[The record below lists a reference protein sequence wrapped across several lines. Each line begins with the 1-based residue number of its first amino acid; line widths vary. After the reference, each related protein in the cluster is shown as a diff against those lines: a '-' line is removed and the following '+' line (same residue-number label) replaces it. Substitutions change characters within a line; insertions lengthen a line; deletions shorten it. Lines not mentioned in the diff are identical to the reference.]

1 MTPPGETAILPAP
14 PDPNAAGRSTMQGS
28 RCLTAALC
36 VVFGSCSDDPATPGT
51 GSTAAD
57 VALNDTGK
65 PGAGK
70 DATTGAAADTAR
82 VDAATVAQDGD
93 IATAP
98 DNAADSTTPQDV
110 TVADAPAIDATVP
123 DGTAADATVAD
134 TAPDLVAA
142 FTQTLSGKWMSHQIG
157 NCIDFEEWWLLG
169 PPTGFQQV
177 IVDRDACGP
186 HSVKKTLGNLKVL
199 GGQVVEL
206 EWQPKDAWNK
216 RRFTAH
222 VADPMPGAPPAP
234 MQKDYL
240 PGKRALNRMAYV
252 FAAAG
257 GKYAREDRHETALNP
272 AVGLQVR
279 VFTAQIG
286 FGKLLQA
293 VESPTP
299 CTMTVTLNAS
309 WDKGDGVEYA
319 AGSETFVLP
328 CTQGKTANGWQR
340 VTANGFEQSQI
351 SDAWSKF
358 FEQKGIWKKYKAV
371 VANDLYD
378 QFRPI
383 LWFEPGKPQA
393 LFHDVGHAWYH
404 EFMNDPPKTVP

>member
-1 MTPPGETAILPAP
+1 LEVTPPGETAILPAP
-14 PDPNAAGRSTMQGS
+14 LDPNAAGRSTMQGS
-28 RCLTAALC
+28 RKFTVALC
-36 VVFGSCSDDPATPGT
+36 VALSACSDDPATPGT
-51 GSTAAD
+51 GSTSVD
-57 VALNDTGK
+57 VTPNDTSK
-65 PGAGK
+65 PGTGT
-70 DATTGAAADTAR
+70 DATTDAVADTAP
-82 VDAATVAQDGD
+82 VDAATVAQE
-93 IATAP
+93 T
-98 DNAADSTTPQDV
+98 DSATTPES
-110 TVADAPAIDATVP
+110 VADTPAPSDATIADVLVV
-123 DGTAADATVAD
+123 DATDATAADTGTD
-134 TAPDLVAA
+134 PVAA
-142 FTQTLSGKWMSHQIG
+142 FTQILSGKWMNHQIG
-157 NCIDFEEWWLLG
+157 NCIDFEEWWVLG

-199 GGQVVEL
+199 GGQVIEL
-206 EWQPKDAWNK
+206 EWQPKDAWNQ
-216 RRFTAH
+216 RRFTTH
-222 VADPMPGAPPAP
+222 VADPMPGAPPP
-234 MQKDYL
+234 PSQKDYL

-252 FAAAG
+252 FAAASG
-257 GKYAREDRHETALNP
+257 GYAREDRHETALNP

-286 FGKLLQA
+286 FGKLLQP

-319 AGSETFVLP
+319 ASSETFVLP

-340 VTANGFEQSQI
+340 VTANGFEQSQV

-383 LWFEPGKPQA
+383 LWFEPGKPQV
-393 LFHDVGHAWYH
+393 LFHDVGHAWYQ
-404 EFMNDPPKTVP
+404 EFLNDPPKTVP